1 MRGKAVVAAGAAIIL
16 MVTGITL
23 TLAVSSAPPAEATG
37 STSGSSLWYHGNG
50 VSDIDRVKIQV
61 DDPTNSN
68 PGPPADVGSTDFTIE
83 FWMKA
88 FSGDN
93 TSGAVGCGANVNW
106 INGNIVIDRDRYN
119 QDRKFGLSIAGGKL
133 VWGVSGDGTGDF
145 TVCGTKN
152 VLDGTWHHV
161 AVQRRLSDGWMWIWT
176 DGILDAQG
184 DGPGGDVSYPDNG
197 VPGSFCGGPCTNSDP
212 YLVIGAEKHDAG
224 SAFPSYSG
232 KVDEVR
238 LSNALRY
245 ASSFVKPSQPFSTDA
260 NTVGLYHFDEGIG
273 NVIYDSSGAP
283 GGPSNGERKYGG
295 APAGPEWTTHSPFSS
310 VAKCDPRPTAPAST
324 SYLAE
329 GASTGG
335 FETWV
340 LVSNPGDAP
349 VQACLTFLTG
359 NGVVPG
365 PVVALPAK
373 SRRSVKV
380 SSWVQTY
387 DVSTVVEGIDGPVYA
402 ERSLIS
408 AVHGMKGTHV
418 GKGVAITDT
427 QWFLPEGAT
436 EKGFETWILVANPS
450 SSVTAT
456 VTVEYLTST
465 DTIPAI
471 ESPFQL
477 GPGKRRSIRVG
488 NTITSYDVS
497 TMVKSTG
504 TGVIA
509 ERATYVNT
517 KTLRGATDSPGT
529 PGLAYSWYLA
539 EGATMGNFE
548 TWVLVANPSVTE
560 TAGVQLTYFTSNG
573 RVYGPAFNLGPGLR
587 KSIRVDDTVP
597 ADFNVSTQV
606 TSTAA
611 PVVAERAM
619 YNNDPTLGQGAAT
632 GEGVKDAGIDWLLVE
647 GATDG
652 GYTTWVLVGNPGD
665 VTATVSIDFY
675 KVDGQVAGPQ
685 DQKIPP
691 KSRRSFKANDWVTS
705 FDVSTRV
712 KVTSGSEVIVER
724 ATYTPPI
731 PYKDSTAGP
740 GFKLA

>member
-1 MRGKAVVAAGAAIIL
+1 MRAKALLVAMTISAVMVSGIGAISGVI
-16 MVTGITL
+16 
-23 TLAVSSAPPAEATG
+23 APQGADATET
-37 STSGSSLWYHGNG
+37 TSGSSLWYHGNG
-50 VSDIDRVKIQV
+50 NSDIDRVKIPV
-61 DDPTNSN
+61 DDPGNSN
-68 PGPPADVGSTDFTIE
+68 PGPPADVGATDFTIE

-93 TSGAVGCGANVNW
+93 TAAAVSCGSNVNW
-106 INGNIVIDRDRYN
+106 INGNIVVDRDRYN

-145 TVCGTKN
+145 TICGTKN
-152 VLDGTWHHV
+152 VLDGSWHHV
-161 AVQRRLSDGWMWIWT
+161 AVQRRRSDGAMWMWV
-176 DGILDAQG
+176 DGLLDAQG
-184 DGPGGDVSYPDNG
+184 DGPDGDVSYPDNG
-197 VPGSFCGGPCTNSDP
+197 VPGNFCGGPCTNSDP

-224 SAFPSYSG
+224 STYPSYSG
-232 KVDEVR
+232 KVDEMR
-238 LSNALRY
+238 ISSILRY
-245 ASSFVKPSQPFSTDA
+245 AAPFAKPTQPFTPDSSTA
-260 NTVGLYHFDEGIG
+260 ALYHFDEGIG
-273 NVIYDSSGAP
+273 NVIYDSSGAA
-283 GGPSNGERKYGG
+283 GGPSNGERKFGG
-295 APAGPEWTTHSPFSS
+295 SPAGPEWTTHSPFSS
-310 VAKCDPRPTAPAST
+310 VAKCDPRPDPAAST

-340 LVSNPGDAP
+340 LIANPGDSS
-349 VQACLTFLTG
+349 VQACVTFLTG
-359 NGVVPG
+359 AGVVPG
-365 PVVALPAK
+365 PVVALPPK

-380 SSWVQTY
+380 SQWVQTY

-408 AVHGMKGTHV
+408 AVHGMKGSHV
-418 GKGVAITDT
+418 GKGAPITDT

-450 SSVTAT
+450 TSVTAT
-456 VTVEYLTST
+456 VTVEYLTAT

-471 ESPFQL
+471 ESPFLL

-488 NTITSYDVS
+488 NTVTTYDVS
-497 TMVKSTG
+497 TMVRSTG
-504 TGVIA
+504 TGVVA
-509 ERATYVNT
+509 ERSTYVNT

-548 TWVLVANPSVTE
+548 TWVLVANPALTE

-573 RVYGPAFNLGPGLR
+573 RVYGPAFDLGPGRR
-587 KSIRVDDTVP
+587 KSIRVDDMVP
-597 ADFNVSTQV
+597 ADYNVSTQV
-606 TSTAA
+606 TSTAT

-632 GEGVKDAGIDWLLVE
+632 GEGVKTAGNDWLLVE
-647 GATDG
+647 GCTDG

-665 VTATVSIDFY
+665 TTATVSIDFY
-675 KVDGQVAGPQ
+675 KTDGQVAGPQ
-685 DQKIPP
+685 NQVIPP
-691 KSRRSFKANDWVTS
+691 KSRRSFKANDYVKA

-712 KVTSGSEVIVER
+712 KVVSGPDVIVER
-724 ATYTPPI
+724 AVYTPAI